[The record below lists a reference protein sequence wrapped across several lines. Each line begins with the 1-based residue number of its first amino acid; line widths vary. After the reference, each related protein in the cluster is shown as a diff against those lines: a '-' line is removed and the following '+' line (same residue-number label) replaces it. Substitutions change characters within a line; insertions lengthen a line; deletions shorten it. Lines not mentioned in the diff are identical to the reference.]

1 MVRDPKHI
9 INLETNYVFPKNK
22 DLSLKLQ
29 TKWSDTTRDYGNFN
43 SPKSGTDYMDVF
55 LDDYILNN
63 LEIDYNWFGYKTFL
77 KITNIFDEKYNTVLD
92 YSQMDRS
99 FNLGI
104 RRTY

>member
-1 MVRDPKHI
+1 MVRVPKHI

-43 SPKSGTDYMDVF
+43 SPKSGTDYMDVY
-55 LDDYILNN
+55 LDDYIVNN
-63 LEIDYNWFGYKTFL
+63 LIVDYNLFGYKTFF
-77 KITNIFDEKYNTVLD
+77 KITNIFDEKYSTVLD

-99 FNLGI
+99 FNFGI
-104 RRTY
+104 RRSY